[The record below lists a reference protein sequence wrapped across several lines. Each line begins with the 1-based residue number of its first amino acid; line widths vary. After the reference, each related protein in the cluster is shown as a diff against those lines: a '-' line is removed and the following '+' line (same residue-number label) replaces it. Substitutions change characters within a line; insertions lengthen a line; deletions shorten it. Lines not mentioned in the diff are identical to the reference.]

1 MSRIFVLAFISIFL
15 AFTACGGK
23 QTKDPN
29 VGSMD
34 WGAWVKT
41 SNGQLKRV
49 PVKGFAYKSSNVP
62 AQKWDKWAKTAAP
75 VVKGIIDKLPKG
87 YVFQVSGHTDARGP
101 EEPDGNKPGNIQ
113 ISQDRA
119 NSVRAALKR
128 QGISSP
134 KLTAKGVGSAQP
146 LAGVGANNPAQRR
159 VTFIIVPE

>member
-1 MSRIFVLAFISIFL
+1 MSRISVLVLIFVFA
-15 AFTACGGK
+15 AFTACGSK
-23 QTKDPN
+23 QTKEPS

-34 WGAWVKT
+34 WGAWVKA
-41 SNGQLKRV
+41 SNKQLEKV
-49 PVKGFAYKSSNVP
+49 PVKGFAYKSSKVP
-62 AQKWDKWAKTAAP
+62 AQNWDKWAKTAAP

-87 YVFQVSGHTDARGP
+87 YVLQVTGHTDARGP
-101 EEPDGNKPGNIQ
+101 EEPEGNKPGNIR

-146 LAGVGANNPAQRR
+146 RDGADEKSPAQRR
-159 VTFIIVPE
+159 VSFIIVPE

>member
-1 MSRIFVLAFISIFL
+1 MLISVFL

-23 QTKDPN
+23 QAKDTPN

-34 WGAWVKT
+34 WGAWVKA
-41 SNGQLKRV
+41 SNKQLEKV
-49 PVKGFAYKSSNVP
+49 PVKGFAYKSSSVP
-62 AQKWDKWAKTAAP
+62 AQKWDKWARTAAP

-87 YVFQVSGHTDARGP
+87 YVFQVTGHTDARGP
-101 EEPDGNKPGNIQ
+101 EEPEGNKPGNIK

-128 QGISSP
+128 QGINSP

-146 LAGVGANNPAQRR
+146 LEGVSTRSATQRR
-159 VTFIIVPE
+159 VSFVVVPE